1 MIGKAA
7 TALEGLKIKKAR
19 LTGTSER
26 IFPRYFARLKEKRRT
41 KRLIVCL

>member
-1 MIGKAA
+1 MIGEAA

-26 IFPRYFARLKEKRRT
+26 IFPRFFARLKEKRRT
-41 KRLIVCL
+41 KRLILYL